1 MTDADHF
8 SLDVHLQDHRA
19 PNNSPKKREAMGQI
33 FLCILETH
41 EVLIIC
47 FYSNNGNPSK
57 KIDSSLGILTS
68 AMSVETFVCLDSFWV
83 SAKRPKQTEDTDC
96 VGFGGSLPCNLFIEK
111 DFVFHGWPDLA
122 LWCCLLL
129 LLFCV
134 SL

>member
-41 EVLIIC
+41 EVLVIC

-68 AMSVETFVCLDSFWV
+68 AMSVRDVCV
-83 SAKRPKQTEDTDC
+83 SR
-96 VGFGGSLPCNLFIEK
+96 
-111 DFVFHGWPDLA
+111 
-122 LWCCLLL
+122 LLL
-129 LLFCV
+129 GLGKEAQADRGHRLCGFWRKFAV
-134 SL
+134 QFFY